1 MKKSYLSPEF
11 EVQKFDFNSDVLVN
25 VQGSE
30 IPKDDGDD
38 FGE

>member
-1 MKKSYLSPEF
+1 MKKSYLSPES

-25 VQGSE
+25 VQSSE
-30 IPKDDGDD
+30 IPKEDGDD